1 MKEYYTDIEKKMVN
15 YFVDHYQEK
24 ILFYEFIAK
33 NMDAVAIELLAD
45 DSFAIVS
52 NQDLE
57 IKEYSKAERSVIDII
72 CFIEY
77 LLKENLIT
85 LFAYSKD
92 QIDSNTKAIRI
103 YDREKYKYNETI
115 DSPQKDNLSLEEFF
129 AAIKSGRYTV
139 PIKENGRQGEAVLYG
154 HKLISQGS
162 ISDFIKGNFNT
173 FMYPSTLLI
182 ELANSKFK
190 TPEQIRFET
199 QLDDTQRKH
208 KEIMCKTRWAL
219 GISFAGLVTALILPF
234 CTKTTL
240 AEKDEIINSIQSV
253 KTEFPTVIKT
263 KITNDTIKV
272 DVVKPTPIK
281 KK

>member
-115 DSPQKDNLSLEEFF
+115 DSPQKDNISLEEFF
-129 AAIKSGRYTV
+129 AAIKLGRYTV
-139 PIKENGRQGEAVLYG
+139 LIKENGRRGEAVLYG
-154 HKLISQGS
+154 HKHISQGS

-208 KEIMCKTRWAL
+208 KQAMLWTRFAAVVSFL
-219 GISFAGLVTALILPF
+219 GLLIALILPF
-234 CTKTTL
+234 YTKTTL

-253 KTEFPTVIKT
+253 KTEIPAVIET

-272 DVVKPTPIK
+272 DVVKSTSIK

>member
-1 MKEYYTDIEKKMVN
+1 MKEYYTEIERKMVN
-15 YFVDHYQEK
+15 YFIDHYGER

-52 NQDLE
+52 TQEFE

-115 DSPQKDNLSLEEFF
+115 DSHKKDNLSPEEFF
-129 AAIKSGRYTV
+129 AAIKSGLYTV
-139 PIKENGRQGEAVLYG
+139 PIKENGREGEAVLYG

-173 FMYPSTLLI
+173 FIYPSTLLI

-190 TPEQIRFET
+190 TPEQVRFAT
-199 QLDDTQRKH
+199 QLGDTQKKH
-208 KEIMCKTRWAL
+208 NQAIWWTRITAGVSFVGLLIAL
-219 GISFAGLVTALILPF
+219 LLPF
-234 CTKTTL
+234 CTKTKL
-240 AEKDEIINSIQSV
+240 AEIDEIKQVIQST
-253 KTEFPTVIKT
+253 KTEIPTVIET

-272 DVVKPTPIK
+272 DFIKPTPIK